1 MRKILTLI
9 AIAGLMAAG
18 VGIAEAGWE
27 EGVAAFRAGNL
38 DQAANEFRQV
48 VEDAPDYDG
57 GHFMLGQVLLKQNKN
72 QEALSHLRKAY
83 ELKSD
88 NVSYQMALGKA
99 YLANDRF
106 GDAATMLQR
115 INAGSLPKQQQEA
128 YYQMLAVSLE
138 RSGNEAAALDAYR
151 RVTQQSPDDADAWFR
166 YGTTAYNAGQTDT
179 AVSALERAVRLD
191 GNDVQKQ
198 EAYAKALVRKARLSK
213 GAAKRQTYQT
223 AVDVA
228 RRMVQQQSSYDNLLF
243 LGEVQL
249 GAAQYREAVS
259 TLEQASAKNRND
271 WHTYYYES
279 QAHTL
284 LSQYDEAAAA
294 AQEALDRADSD
305 RTRKRIWDQIG
316 FAHEKQKNYDQA
328 IAAYEKAGNQG
339 GVTRVSENK
348 RIAEEN
354 QEIEQ
359 HNQQIQEL
367 EEERKRLEEEL
378 RDIGG
383 PPRR

>member
-1 MRKILTLI
+1 MRKYMTLI
-9 AIAGLMAAG
+9 ALAALLVAAG
-18 VGIAEAGWE
+18 VADAGWN
-27 EGVAAFRAGNL
+27 EGVAAFQAGDLNK
-38 DQAANEFRQV
+38 AAAEFRQV

-57 GHFMLGQVLLKQNKN
+57 GHFMLGQVLLKQGKD

-88 NVSYQMALGKA
+88 DVSYQMALGKA

-106 GDAATMLQR
+106 SDAATMLQR
-115 INAGSLPKQQQEA
+115 INAGSLPKTQQEA
-128 YYQMLAVSLE
+128 YYQMLGVALD
-138 RSGNEAAALDAYR
+138 RSGNEGAALDAYR
-151 RVTQQSPDDADAWFR
+151 QLTQQVPNDADAWLR

-191 GNDVQKQ
+191 GNDVAKQ

-213 GAAKRQTYQT
+213 GSVKRQTYQT

-228 RRMVQQQSSYDNLLF
+228 RKMVQQQDDYDNLLF

-249 GAAQYREAVS
+249 GAAQYREAVQ
-259 TLEQASAKNRND
+259 TLRQAAAKSGGD
-271 WHTYYYES
+271 WHTYYYQS

-284 LSQYDEAAAA
+284 LSQYDDAAET
-294 AQEALDRADSD
+294 AQQALDRADSEL
-305 RTRKRIWDQIG
+305 TRKRIWDQIG

-354 QEIEQ
+354 LDIEE

>member
-1 MRKILTLI
+1 MRKYMTLI
-9 AIAGLMAAG
+9 ALAGLLVAAG
-18 VGIAEAGWE
+18 VAEAGWN
-27 EGVAAFRAGNL
+27 EGVAAFQAGDLNK
-38 DQAANEFRQV
+38 AAAEFRQV
-48 VEDAPDYDG
+48 VEDSPDYDG
-57 GHFMLGQVLLKQNKN
+57 GHFMLGQVLLKQRKN

-88 NVSYQMALGKA
+88 DVSYQMALGKA

-106 GDAATMLQR
+106 SDAATMLQR
-115 INAGSLPKQQQEA
+115 INAGSLPKAQQEA
-128 YYQMLAVSLE
+128 YYQMLGVALD

-151 RVTQQSPDDADAWFR
+151 RLTQQAPNDADAWFR

-179 AVSALERAVRLD
+179 AVSALERAVQLD
-191 GNDVQKQ
+191 GNDVAKQ
-198 EAYAKALVRKARLSK
+198 EAYAKSLVRKARLSK
-213 GAAKRQTYQT
+213 GNTKRQTYQT

-228 RRMVQQQSSYDNLLF
+228 RKMVQQQNDYDNLLF

-249 GAAQYREAVS
+249 GAAQYREAVQ
-259 TLEQASAKNRND
+259 TLEQAAAKNGSD
-271 WHTYYYES
+271 WHTYYYQS

-284 LSQYDEAAAA
+284 LSQYDDAAET
-294 AQEALDRADSD
+294 AQEALDRADSE

-339 GVTRVSENK
+339 GVIRVSENK

-354 QEIEQ
+354 LEIEE